1 MIIKTLLL
9 FLAHDNGLPQLNNY
23 ATLIIDV
30 TDVND
35 HTPNV
40 LFTQVNGTIMNNRLI
55 NLAECSMQS
64 KRKTQFFFY
73 TFVLSSSSDTP
84 LFYIYITD
92 DDSGDNGRVTCT
104 LNDTR
109 LNLHYL
115 TVNAYSLQIADVV
128 PSFDYE
134 LEQFVVVHL
143 QCIDAGPIPLSTS
156 TFFHLQID
164 DCPDH
169 PPEILSPRSFNQ
181 SMILLAETIE
191 LPFIVTQLFVD
202 DRDQSQA
209 KIFAYSFTVS
219 PHLNLSLSSNGTLI
233 LHSIPFLLGQFLI
246 NITVADLTNL
256 TSSISIP
263 LIIHSLNETRNSSV
277 ERNSAQLMSFLIVF
291 ILIFLAALFIALCC
305 LIAFLLRT
313 NLRPPV
319 NSSSQS
325 TTSSNEHGDSSQ
337 KTTIEVFDERTM
349 VLLRESLM
357 IQCEINL
364 SFFKNSSNN
373 IYQQYEI
380 EQARTTRA
388 NDQSDFDYSEKVI

>member
-1 MIIKTLLL
+1 MKWGLFLL
-9 FLAHDNGLPQLNNY
+9 FLAHDNGVPQLNNY

-40 LFTQVNGTIMNNRLI
+40 LFTRVNGTIMNNRLI
-55 NLAECSMQS
+55 NLAECSVKGKKENNNS
-64 KRKTQFFFY
+64 SSSLTP
-73 TFVLSSSSDTP
+73 SSSDTP

-109 LNLHYL
+109 LHLFYL
-115 TVNAYSLQIADVV
+115 TTNAYSLQISDVS

-134 LEQFVVVHL
+134 LEQSVVIHL
-143 QCIDAGPIPLSTS
+143 QCTDAGQIPLSTS
-156 TFFHLQID
+156 TFFHLQIE
-164 DCPDH
+164 DCNDH
-169 PPEILSPRSFNQ
+169 PPEILSPRPFNQ
-181 SMILLAETIE
+181 SIILLSETIE
-191 LPFIVTQLFVD
+191 LPLILTQLLVD
-202 DRDQSQA
+202 DNDRSQA
-209 KIFAYSFTVS
+209 KIFSYSFTVS
-219 PHLNLSLSSNGTLI
+219 PSHLNLSLSSNGTLI
-233 LHSIPFLLGQFLI
+233 LHSIPFPLGQFLI

-263 LIIHSLNETRNSSV
+263 LLIHSINETRNFSV
-277 ERNSAQLMSFLIVF
+277 ERNVHLMSFLIVF
-291 ILIFLAALFIALCC
+291 ILIFLAAVLIALCF

-313 NLRPPV
+313 NLQHKPNNNI

-337 KTTIEVFDERTM
+337 KTTIEVFDERTL
-349 VLLRESLM
+349 VLLKQSLM

-364 SFFKNSSNN
+364 FLEF
-373 IYQQYEI
+373 I
-380 EQARTTRA
+380 E
-388 NDQSDFDYSEKVI
+388 